1 MQEAK
6 RITLEADLLRVEA
19 YRLQLQ
25 QERLLFLENV
35 SKLVDYSSL
44 CLIMEKQPRSLFSP

>member
-6 RITLEADLLRVEA
+6 RITLEENLLRVEA
-19 YRLQLQ
+19 YRLQLK

-35 SKLVDYSSL
+35 SKLVYYSSL